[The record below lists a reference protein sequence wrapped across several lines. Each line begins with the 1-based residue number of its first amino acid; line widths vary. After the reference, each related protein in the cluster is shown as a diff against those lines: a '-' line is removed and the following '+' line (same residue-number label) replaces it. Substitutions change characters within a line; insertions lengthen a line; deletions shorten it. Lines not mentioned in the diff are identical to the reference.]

1 MTIHRSAGAQA
12 HNEKLMAIEIA
23 EYAANIIEND
33 KSKVGILLCEGL
45 ENSIDVALYSVY
57 YENFVVI
64 PYNGCSDVKRMVPRI
79 IKYSEYPVFG
89 IIDRDDLSK
98 RKMKELAKRGIYT
111 TKLPFIENIIC
122 CPEVLKLVT
131 PQKGLNYSEVI
142 TKVRTSLTSIL
153 AERLMQ
159 LNPFDVDIPE
169 GQEILYVNITIA
181 TKERTVS
188 KRIDL
193 NNVMYTFRSK
203 VIASEVANALG
214 INGREHYY
222 EFIKEQINSE
232 LRHKLMVVMG
242 RYLPEIKIEEN

>member
-1 MTIHRSAGAQA
+1 MSNHRLSSEQA
-12 HNEKLMAIEIA
+12 RKEKLLAIEIG

-45 ENSIDVALYSVY
+45 ENSIDVALYSAY
-57 YENFVVI
+57 YEHFVVI
-64 PYNGCSDVKRMVPRI
+64 PYNGCSDIKRMVPRVR
-79 IKYSEYPVFG
+79 KYSEYPTFG
-89 IIDRDDLSK
+89 IIDRDERSK
-98 RKMKELAKRGIYT
+98 RRIKELAKMGIYA

-122 CPEVLKLVT
+122 CPEVLKIVT

-142 TKVRTSLTSIL
+142 AKVRTSLTAIL

-181 TKERTVS
+181 TKEKTVS

-203 VIASEVANALG
+203 VIVSEVANALG

-232 LRHKLMVVMG
+232 LKHKLMVVMG
-242 RYLPEIKIEEN
+242 RYLPEIKVEEN